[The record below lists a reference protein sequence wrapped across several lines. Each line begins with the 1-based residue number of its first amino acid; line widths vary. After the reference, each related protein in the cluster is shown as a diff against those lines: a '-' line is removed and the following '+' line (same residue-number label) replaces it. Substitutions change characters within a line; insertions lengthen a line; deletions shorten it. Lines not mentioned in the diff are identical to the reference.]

1 MTPEIRTLSRDE
13 CLAKLRAHSVGRV
26 SVTEDALP
34 VIVPVNYVVEGS
46 GVVFRTMHDG
56 LLARAC
62 HSNVVAFEI
71 DELAADGMAGWSV
84 LVVGVADALD
94 DSERMRI
101 ANRGLVSAAGP
112 GRDHFV
118 RVTMGRL
125 TGREISP
132 AAPELS
138 AVN

>member
-1 MTPEIRTLSRDE
+1 MMSREE
-13 CLAKLRAHSVGRV
+13 CLEKLRAHNVGRV
-26 SVTEDALP
+26 SVTQDALP
-34 VIVPVNYVVEGS
+34 VIVPVNYVVDGS
-46 GVVFRTMHDG
+46 GVVFRTTADG

-71 DELAADGMAGWSV
+71 DDLAEDGMAGWSV

-94 DSERMRI
+94 GSERMR
-101 ANRGLVSAAGP
+101 AVNRALVSAAGP
-112 GRDHFV
+112 DRDHFV

-132 AAPELS
+132 AAPGLS